1 MEPHLC
7 PPVRPQLS
15 EQQGG
20 HQNTVGGLGDDV
32 GVGHPVH
39 PQLERE
45 VEVTEEGE
53 VQQDGEDHLE
63 EETAGDG
70 LVHHHQLGRDQ

>member
-1 MEPHLC
+1 M
-7 PPVRPQLS
+7 RPQLS
-15 EQQGG
+15 AQQEG
-20 HQNTVGGLGDDV
+20 HQKTVGGLGDDV